1 MKQLVSV
8 VIFIISALYTS
19 AQTRE
24 PYSEDVRNALI
35 NGAKAKVTIKV
46 VDEEGKPVTNAVAGA
61 FFRMT
66 YGENPGDTIEGVT
79 DNNGLFTAEGKT
91 TDIVFISAKK
101 DGYYLGRNK
110 FHASKE
116 KKLDGDKWLP
126 WDVTNTVVMRK
137 IKNPVPMYVGTYEC
151 TIPVDTYV
159 GFDCEKTD
167 LLPPYGKGETADFNM
182 MVKAP
187 EGSRAERK
195 RILFLSALT
204 NNAGFMVKKQY
215 VNSEFKTEFN
225 APYDGYN
232 KELVSTNV
240 CQINQYR
247 GAYNR
252 DEYIIFKSRVVF
264 DEKGIEI
271 SANYGKFF
279 DKFDFTWLTRDLNK
293 AKIKFTYYF
302 NPVANDYN
310 LEYDRMNNLIKN
322 KRSRYHKHRSE
333 P

>member
-1 MKQLVSV
+1 MKQLGS
-8 VIFIISALYTS
+8 IFVFVLGAIYK
-19 AQTRE
+19 E
-24 PYSEDVRNALI
+24 VRNALI

-46 VDEEGKPVTNAVAGA
+46 VDEDVKSVTNAVAGA
-61 FFRMT
+61 LVRMT

-79 DNNGLFTAEGKT
+79 DNNGLFTVEGKP
-91 TDIVFISAKK
+91 TDIVSISLGK
-101 DGYYLGRNK
+101 DGYYYGYYLGRNK

-116 KKLDGDKWLP
+116 KKLDKWLP
-126 WDVTNTVVMRK
+126 WDVTNTVVLRK
-137 IKNPVPMYVGTYEC
+137 IKNPVPMYVGTYKC
-151 TIPVDTYV
+151 TIPLDTYV

-187 EGSRAERK
+187 EVSRSERK

-204 NNAGFMVKKQY
+204 DNAGFMVKKQY

-279 DKFDFTWLTRDLNK
+279 DKFDFTWLTRDL
-293 AKIKFTYYF
+293 AYIKFTYYF

-310 LEYDRMNNLIKN
+310 LEYDRTNNLIKDA
-322 KRSRYHKHRSE
+322 RRRYYKHRSE

>member
-8 VIFIISALYTS
+8 VIFIISALYTR

-126 WDVTNTVVMRK
+126 WDVTSTVVLRK
-137 IKNPVPMYVGTYEC
+137 IKNQVPMCRRQVMSS
-151 TIPVDTYV
+151 IPADAKS
-159 GFDCEKTD
+159 GELFFDLMIGDWVK
-167 LLPPYGKGETADFNM
+167 PYGNGEIADLTAVFEYSENFSERFKCYETENFRFVFNGD
-182 MVKAP
+182 KNGCYINEKIP
-187 EGSRAERK
+187 
-195 RILFLSALT
+195 
-204 NNAGFMVKKQY
+204 
-215 VNSEFKTEFN
+215 NSEFETEYSASLDNIYTNKLEAHSKIYVITDKQYLVFRIRSKIDK
-225 APYDGYN
+225 DG
-232 KELVSTNV
+232 NV
-240 CQINQYR
+240 
-247 GAYNR
+247 
-252 DEYIIFKSRVVF
+252 
-264 DEKGIEI
+264 I
-271 SANYGKFF
+271 SAYYGVCKENFQLPLGFWDFRTKYFININENERSLEF
-279 DKFDFTWLTRDLNK
+279 DG
-293 AKIKFTYYF
+293 
-302 NPVANDYN
+302 DYSHS
-310 LEYDRMNNLIKN
+310 
-322 KRSRYHKHRSE
+322 KRKRRR
-333 P
+333 